1 MAMMFRLQL
10 PTDPRWVNIAEMNEE
25 EILTDHAYCEL
36 KAAATALSLTR
47 KFYDYPEIV
56 SKMTELACEEME
68 HFNRVHAFILKRG
81 YKWLPEKK
89 DEYVNKIAKQ
99 VKTGGGRIQQLVD
112 HLLVAA
118 LIEARSCE
126 RFKILSEQIKDQEF
140 AGFYRELM
148 ESEAGHY
155 TLFIT
160 LARNVEKREK
170 VDQRWEE
177 ILRIEAEVMS
187 GLENKSR
194 IHG

>member
-1 MAMMFRLQL
+1 MMFRLQL
-10 PTDPRWVNIAEMNEE
+10 PTDPRWVNVAEMNEAD
-25 EILTDHAYCEL
+25 ILTDHAYCEL

-47 KFYDYPEIV
+47 KFYDHPEIV
-56 SKMTELACEEME
+56 AKMTELAREEME
-68 HFNRVHAFILKRG
+68 HFDRVHQFIVKRG
-81 YKWLPEKK
+81 YKWLPEQK
-89 DEYVNKIAKQ
+89 DEYVNQIAKK

-126 RFKILSEQIKDQEF
+126 RFKILSEQIKDKEL
-140 AGFYRELM
+140 AEFYRELM

-160 LARNVEKREK
+160 LARNVEDRKK

-177 ILRIEAEVMS
+177 ILAIEAEVIS
-187 GLENKSR
+187 GLENTSK

>member
-1 MAMMFRLQL
+1 MFRLQL

-25 EILTDHAYCEL
+25 SILTDHAYCEM
-36 KAAATALSLTR
+36 KAAATALSLAR
-47 KFYDYPEIV
+47 KFYDHPEIV
-56 SKMTELACEEME
+56 KKMTELAREEME
-68 HFNRVHAFILKRG
+68 HFNRVHSFIVERG

-89 DEYVNKIAKQ
+89 DEYVNKITKL
-99 VKTGGGRIQQLVD
+99 VKTGGNRIQQLVD

-126 RFKILSEQIKDQEF
+126 RFKLLSEQIKDKEL
-140 AGFYRELM
+140 AEFYRELM

-160 LARNVEKREK
+160 LARNVLERKK
-170 VDQRWEE
+170 VDDRWEE
-177 ILRIEAEVMS
+177 ILKMEAEVMA
-187 GLENKSR
+187 GLENQSR